1 MSRRIS
7 ALIGI
12 ILLSC
17 TFMVRGQ
24 LAVGSWQVYSSV
36 GNPVKVI
43 DGGEKVYFIS
53 GISLFGFDKETEELE
68 AYNKNN
74 KLNDIEVS
82 GIYYNHDKNYLV
94 VVYANSN
101 VDILYDNGKIY
112 NIPDIK
118 NAVMTSSKSIN
129 DVNFYENRIYLA
141 TDFGI
146 VVLNDEKYEV
156 SESYN
161 YGKKINQVGACSKY
175 WFLVTDE
182 SICYIDKDA
191 IKYDLSSWKELDT
204 VDDTIYDLLPFD
216 DKYLFYSKGGVLHFY
231 DLQSSALTLLGTL
244 NMGVRQI
251 DSYYDSFVLRG
262 LVYVAFCQPDIVN
275 GNILYKNI
283 FNFQN
288 KSDYLVNVETSSY
301 EKDESIWA
309 LGEYGL
315 CHFKMKGEQLTILKE
330 PFLPDVLNVST
341 PWNLLIND
349 NKLYVSNSGPRRGT
363 EDEHVKTCIS
373 VLDQNQN
380 DWSIIDVGEV
390 PLVNNKHAAT
400 LYSSYNMAFDPN
412 DPNTFYIGTWFE
424 GIYKF
429 TDNVFVG
436 HYTPSNSPFNRVEN
450 WTISVPQ
457 VKFDKEGNLWV
468 AHFGDV
474 GVSML
479 PQSKLSKSTDELTI
493 NDWYQFKYADIANN
507 KYAKLL
513 LPKHSTAKWVIYGNW
528 PGWVFA
534 FDDKGTYNTTAD
546 DNTRKMISFVDQD
559 NKTFT
564 PNYYNCIAE
573 DNNGHI
579 WIGTSSGPIVITNP
593 GNVFSD
599 SFRCTRIKIARNDGT
614 DNADYLLQNINIT
627 DIFVD
632 GANRKWI
639 GTRESG
645 LYVVSADGS
654 EVLEHFTTGNSQLP
668 SDFVTEVVVDPV
680 TGIAYVGTTNGLAA
694 YRSDAVQA
702 SEDYSSVYAFP
713 NPVRPDYEGWISVTG
728 LMDNSL
734 VKITDTAG
742 NLFFEG
748 YSNGGQ
754 ISWDGRDRKGDRV
767 KTGVYLVFASSGA
780 TGKQSGVVTK
790 ILVVN

>member
-7 ALIGI
+7 VLIVLI
-12 ILLSC
+12 VLSC
-17 TFMVRGQ
+17 TFLTRAQ
-24 LAVGSWQVYSSV
+24 LAVGNWQIYSSM
-36 GNPVKVI
+36 GDPVKVI
-43 DGGEKVYFIS
+43 DTGDRVYYVS
-53 GISLFGFDKETEELE
+53 GISLFCFDKETEEME
-68 AYNKNN
+68 SYNKNN
-74 KLNDIEVS
+74 LLNDIDVAN
-82 GIYYNHDKNYLV
+82 IYYNYDKNYLV

-101 VDILYDNGKIY
+101 IDILYDNGKVY

-118 NAVMTSSKSIN
+118 NAIMTSSKAVN
-129 DVNFYENRIYLA
+129 DVKFYGNRIYLA

-161 YGKKINQVGACSKY
+161 YGKKINKIGASSKY
-175 WFLVTDE
+175 WFLISDE
-182 SICYIDKDA
+182 SVCYIESTA
-191 IKYDLSSWKELDT
+191 TKYSLSNWKVLDS
-204 VDDTIYDLLPFD
+204 VDGNIMYEMLSFN
-216 DKYLFYSKGGVLHFY
+216 DKYLLYSKGGIVHFY
-231 DLQSSALTLLGTL
+231 DITQDNLSLLGTL
-244 NMGVRQI
+244 SMGVRYI
-251 DSYYDSFVLRG
+251 DRYYDSFVLRG
-262 LVYVAFCQPDIVN
+262 LVFVAFCKPDIVN
-275 GNILYKNI
+275 GQIQIENV
-283 FNFQN
+283 FNFGDQ
-288 KSDYLVNVETSSY
+288 SEYLTDVVTSSY
-301 EKDESIWA
+301 EKDQSIWA

-315 CHFKMKGEQLTILKE
+315 CHFKMENNQVTMLKE
-330 PFLPDVLNVST
+330 PFMPNVLNVAN
-341 PWNLLIND
+341 PWNLVIND

-363 EDEHVKTCIS
+363 EEQYEKTRMS
-373 VLDQNQN
+373 VLNQN
-380 DWSIIDVGEV
+380 SWTAIDFGEL
-390 PLVNNKHAAT
+390 PLVNYKHAAS
-400 LYSSYNMAFDPN
+400 LYSSYKMAFAPD

-429 TDNVFVG
+429 TNFECVG
-436 HYTPSNSPFNRVEN
+436 HYTTENSPFTKYMD
-450 WTISVPQ
+450 WALSVP
-457 VKFDKEGNLWV
+457 VVTFDEEGNLWV
-468 AHFGDV
+468 AHTGDV
-474 GVSML
+474 GVCML
-479 PQSKLSKSTDELTI
+479 PKSKLSLSTDQLKVS
-493 NDWYQFKYADIANN
+493 DWYQFKYADIANN

-513 LPKHSTAKWVIYGNW
+513 IPKRSTPKWVIYGDW

-546 DNTRKMISFVDQD
+546 DRTRKLVSFTDQD
-559 NKTFT
+559 NKSFT
-564 PNYYNCIAE
+564 PNYYTCIAE
-573 DNNGHI
+573 DHNGQI

-593 GNVFSD
+593 DNVFSD

-627 DIFVD
+627 DIFID

-654 EVLEHFTTGNSQLP
+654 EVLEHFTTENSKLP
-668 SDFVTEVVVDPV
+668 SDFVTEVLVDPV
-680 TGIAYVGTTNGLAA
+680 TGIAYVGTTSGLAA

-742 NLFFEG
+742 NLFFQG

-754 ISWDGRDRKGDRV
+754 ISWDGRDRNGKRV
-767 KTGVYLVFASSGA
+767 KTGVYLVFASSSASGS
-780 TGKQSGVVTK
+780 QSGVVTK

>member
-7 ALIGI
+7 ALIGFI
-12 ILLSC
+12 VLSFAFL
-17 TFMVRGQ
+17 TRAQ
-24 LAVGSWQVYSSV
+24 LAVGSWQIYSSM
-36 GNPVKVI
+36 GDPVKVI
-43 DGGEKVYFIS
+43 DTGDRVYYVS
-53 GISLFGFDKETEELE
+53 GISLFCFDKETEEME
-68 AYNKNN
+68 SYNKNN
-74 KLNDIEVS
+74 LLNDIDVAN
-82 GIYYNHDKNYLV
+82 IYYNYDKNYLV

-101 VDILYDNGKIY
+101 IDILYDNGKVY

-118 NAVMTSSKSIN
+118 NAIMTSSKSVN
-129 DVNFYENRIYLA
+129 DVKFYGNRIYLA

-161 YGKKINQVGACSKY
+161 YGKKINKIGASSKY
-175 WFLVTDE
+175 WFLISDE
-182 SICYIDKDA
+182 SVCYIESTA
-191 IKYDLSSWKELDT
+191 TKYSLSNWKVLDS
-204 VDDTIYDLLPFD
+204 VDGNIMYEMLSFN
-216 DKYLFYSKGGVLHFY
+216 DKYLLYSKGGIVHFY
-231 DLQSSALTLLGTL
+231 DITQDNLSLLGTL
-244 NMGVRQI
+244 SMGVRYI
-251 DSYYDSFVLRG
+251 DRYYDSFVLRG
-262 LVYVAFCQPDIVN
+262 LVFVAFCKPDIVN
-275 GNILYKNI
+275 GQIQIENV
-283 FNFQN
+283 FNFGDQ
-288 KSDYLVNVETSSY
+288 SEYLTDVVTSSY
-301 EKDESIWA
+301 EKDQSIWA

-315 CHFKMKGEQLTILKE
+315 CHFKMENDQVTMLKE
-330 PFLPDVLNVST
+330 PFMPNVSNVAD
-341 PWNLLIND
+341 PWNLVIND

-363 EDEHVKTCIS
+363 EDQYAKTRMS
-373 VLDQNQN
+373 VLDQNS
-380 DWSIIDVGEV
+380 WTAIDFGEL
-390 PLVNNKHAAT
+390 PLVNYKHAAS
-400 LYSSYNMAFDPN
+400 LYSSYKMAFAPD

-429 TDNVFVG
+429 TNFECVG
-436 HYTPSNSPFNRVEN
+436 HYTTENSPFTKYMD
-450 WTISVPQ
+450 WALSVP
-457 VKFDKEGNLWV
+457 VVTFDQEGNLWV
-468 AHFGDV
+468 AHTGDV
-474 GVSML
+474 GVCML
-479 PQSKLSKSTDELTI
+479 PKSKLSLSTDQLKVS
-493 NDWYQFKYADIANN
+493 DWYQFKYTDIANN

-513 LPKHSTAKWVIYGNW
+513 IPKRSTPKWVIYGDW

-546 DNTRKMISFVDQD
+546 DRTRKLVSFIDQD

-564 PNYYNCIAE
+564 PNYYDCIAE
-573 DNNGHI
+573 DHNGQI

-593 GNVFSD
+593 DNVFSD
-599 SFRCTRIKIARNDGT
+599 NFRCTRIKIARNDGT

-627 DIFVD
+627 DIFID

-654 EVLEHFTTGNSQLP
+654 EVLEHFTTENSKLP

-680 TGIAYVGTTNGLAA
+680 TGIAYVGTTSGLAA
-694 YRSDAVQA
+694 YRSDAVQV

-742 NLFFEG
+742 NLFFQG

-754 ISWDGRDRKGDRV
+754 ISWDGRDRNGKRV
-767 KTGVYLVFASSGA
+767 KTGVYLVFASSSASGS
-780 TGKQSGVVTK
+780 QSGVVTK